1 MIVRSISVNQFRKFG
16 KPTKVEGLGNGINI
30 VAGPNEMG
38 KSTLLAALRAAFFER
53 HRSNTK
59 KIRTFQNNQNK
70 AAPVVSV
77 NFEVDGRNYQITK
90 RFIKSP
96 FAQFRIFDGRTFEG
110 DAAEEEMLKI
120 LNHDGTDH
128 TRGSDT
134 FGMWNV
140 FWVEQGQSFSEID
153 LSEDAR
159 SSVQV
164 ALESEVGSVIGGK
177 RGRELPK
184 RFENQRLQYVTPR
197 GRPTGSY
204 KDIIQEVDKLNEELS
219 ALNDK
224 QAELST
230 FLNDL
235 ESAENRLAE
244 LSGEEADEA
253 GLKDLEEAQERLK
266 FLDKLSEKIKEAE
279 REIKMIQ
286 IDLDRFRRDADQL
299 NELAKEID
307 SEKSAIQSVQNELR
321 LIREMETSEI
331 KESSRLENEL
341 NEVKKE
347 IVDLELQLTHELNK
361 QEVVRLHKECRESA
375 DRLNEYEDRKTR
387 IEEQN
392 HQAAKI
398 LVTDEAIERIR
409 TAQEK
414 LNIANAEISANSVSI
429 KFDLDPSASRDVTVN
444 DQALPS
450 GKHEIATV
458 RKLAIG
464 IPRLGS
470 ITVEPATDRKTNL
483 VDTLQSAIS
492 ELKIELHNVGA
503 ESLEEATNLYLRR
516 QSLRQTVESAGADLE
531 LYAKSVGIDSNDL
544 GKYKNQ
550 IISNESELESKMKW
564 LEVDEI
570 SELNL
575 DPTQIQSMKK
585 QVDEK
590 KEQSQSV
597 EQQYESARDVLQRH
611 RLERTKFETKQSGYV
626 EQIAKLNSQLSIA
639 REQMS
644 ESELAHQIKLASS
657 RLTEQQILLDDLK
670 SEFSEDERKMVL
682 TRIERL
688 EKSINNRKILI
699 QNLNNEVTRLK
710 ATIAAIE
717 GGGIEERVRQK
728 EYERDH
734 KVAEVNR
741 AEREV
746 AVLDLIL
753 DTLAKAEKDARERF
767 LAPILDRVGPYLRT
781 LFPKAQMTM
790 DEHFNIVDLTR
801 DSKHGELFQL
811 LSKGTQEQIAVLTRI
826 AFAELFAEKGYPAV
840 IVLDDALVF
849 SDDDRMDVMQD
860 ILTAASRNIQI
871 IILTCRGRLFEGL
884 GDAVI
889 NLQTADPEQL
899 RSA

>member
-1 MIVRSISVNQFRKFG
+1 MIIRSISVNQFRKFD

-59 KIRTFQNNQNK
+59 KIRTFQNSQNK

-77 NFEVDGRNYQITK
+77 IFEVDGRNYQVTK
-90 RFIKSP
+90 RFIKRP
-96 FAQFRIFDGRTFEG
+96 FAQFRIFDDRTFEG

-120 LNHDGTDH
+120 LNHGGTDNA
-128 TRGSDT
+128 RGFDT

-159 SSVQV
+159 SSMQV

-184 RFENQRLQYVTPR
+184 RFENQRLQYVTQR
-197 GRPTGSY
+197 GYPSGSY
-204 KDIIQEVDKLNEELS
+204 KNTIQEVSKLNEELS

-244 LSGEEADEA
+244 LSCDEADEA
-253 GLKDLEEAQERLK
+253 NLKDLEKAQARLR
-266 FLDKLSEKIKEAE
+266 FLDKLSQKINDAE

-286 IDLDRFRRDADQL
+286 FDLDRFRRDADQL

-307 SEKSAIQSVQNELR
+307 SEESAVQSVQNELR
-321 LIREMETSEI
+321 LIREMESSEF

-347 IVDLELQLTHELNK
+347 IEDLGLQLTHEVNK
-361 QEVVRLHKECRESA
+361 QEVVRLHKECKELG
-375 DRLNEYEDRKTR
+375 DRLNEYEDRKSR

-398 LVTDEAIERIR
+398 LVTDEAIERIQ

-429 KFDLDPSASRDVTVN
+429 KFDMDPSACRDVTVN

-450 GKHEIATV
+450 GKHEIETV
-458 RKLAIG
+458 KKIAIG
-464 IPRLGS
+464 IHRLGS
-470 ITVEPATDRKTNL
+470 ITVEPATDRKSNL

-492 ELKIELHNVGA
+492 ELKIELRNVGA

-516 QSLRQTVESAGADLE
+516 QSLHQTVKSAGADLE

-550 IISNESELESKMKW
+550 IISRESELESKMK
-564 LEVDEI
+564 LLKVDEV
-570 SELNL
+570 SELNVNSTL
-575 DPTQIQSMKK
+575 IETMRK

-590 KEQSQSV
+590 KNQAQSV
-597 EQQYESARDVLQRH
+597 EQQYENARTVLQRH
-611 RLERTKFETKQSGYV
+611 RLERARFETKESSHL

-644 ESELAHQIKLASS
+644 ESELADQIKLANSQ
-657 RLTEQQILLDDLK
+657 LTEQQILLDDIQ
-670 SEFSEDERKMVL
+670 SEFSENEQKMVL

-710 ATIAAIE
+710 ATIEAIE

-728 EYERDH
+728 EYERDN

-741 AEREV
+741 AEWEV

-753 DTLAKAEKDARERF
+753 ATLAEAEKDARERF
-767 LAPILDRVGPYLRT
+767 LAPILNKVSPYLRT
-781 LFPKAQMTM
+781 LFPKAKLTM

-801 DSKHGELFQL
+801 DLEHGELFQY

-871 IILTCRGRLFEGL
+871 IILTCRGKLFEGL

-889 NLQTADPEQL
+889 HLKTADPEEL